1 MPCRIPAGTGF
12 VVVSGMLHFF
22 HLGPLTLGEQLLWLL
37 SAVDEQGAFTHPTLE
52 RELSAGLAAVA
63 ARHGAENLR
72 AEPALTELAAPLGI
86 ESGPLPAQ
94 ALRPRAVLAFAL
106 ANGHTLFQSPSV
118 VASFLEACAR
128 FGEAAPWTVFTSR
141 EAFRVVLAEGWRHWV
156 REAAVLGSDEDCGL
170 ALFDRTGSTERLALA
185 LRCGRLTAARRI
197 DSVSVQF
204 QSGPPWAVEAVQ
216 AGYGLPEFP
225 SVVRLERGRPR
236 EPEPEELL
244 QLGAALRSV
253 ALLAGEDARPEL
265 DAQVEVSA
273 EGYTVVA
280 RASRPETLAS
290 RADAEPPREASC
302 PCGSGLGVEACHVTA
317 DRHSPSSGL
326 S

>member
-1 MPCRIPAGTGF
+1 
-12 VVVSGMLHFF
+12 MLHVF
-22 HLGPLTLGEQLLWLL
+22 HLGALTLAGRLLWLL

-52 RELSAGLAAVA
+52 GELPAGLAAMA
-63 ARHGAENLR
+63 ARYGAKSLR
-72 AEPALTELAAPLGI
+72 AEPALAELAAPLGI
-86 ESGPLPAQ
+86 ESGPLPTQ

-106 ANGHTLFQSPSV
+106 VNGHSLFQRPSV

-128 FGEAAPWTVFTSR
+128 FGEAAPWTLFKST
-141 EAFRVVLAEGWRHWV
+141 EAFRIALAEGWRHWI

-170 ALFDRTGSTERLALA
+170 ALFDRTGSTERLSAA
-185 LRCGRLTAARRI
+185 LRSGRSAAARRI

-204 QSGPPWAVEAVQ
+204 QSSPTWAVEAVQ
-216 AGYGLPEFP
+216 AGYGLSEFP

-236 EPEPEELL
+236 EPEPEEIL

-273 EGYTVVA
+273 EGYLVVA
-280 RASRPETLAS
+280 RASRPEAMVSRDPLPSVRSSRTLYGWV
-290 RADAEPPREASC
+290 PR
-302 PCGSGLGVEACHVTA
+302 PRNV
-317 DRHSPSSGL
+317 SS
-326 S
+326 